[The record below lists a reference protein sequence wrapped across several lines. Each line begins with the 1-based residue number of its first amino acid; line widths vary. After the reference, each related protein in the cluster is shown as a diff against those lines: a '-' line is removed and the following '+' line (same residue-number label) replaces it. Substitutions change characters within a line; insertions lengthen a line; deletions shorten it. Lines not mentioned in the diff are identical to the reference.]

1 MSKLEELIKEYCPN
15 GVEYKTM
22 EELFQEKIISSITPS
37 FKVKRNDYKDTGE
50 CPIISQEE
58 EYISGYYDRVDKN
71 IGDNEYVCFGDHSEH
86 IKYVNFRFVQ
96 GADGLK
102 IITSNNKKWLNTKFL
117 YYAISNFY
125 KKRNNY
131 ERHFKYLTELHIPL
145 PALPVQREIVRVLDS
160 FTLYSA
166 ELTAELTARRKQYEF
181 YRDKLLL
188 GNGIGLQEI
197 TILDMLSQP
206 ITDGPHE
213 TPEFVNEGVPFLS
226 AEAIVDNRLDFSRK
240 RGNVTKEYD
249 LICARKYKPRKGDVF
264 MCKSGSTTGKVAI
277 NDTNIDFNIWSP
289 LAAMRVN
296 SNHSAKFL
304 YYLLQSAD
312 VQNQVK
318 MNASHGSQPN
328 LSMRKLE
335 QFRVKVPPMEVQERI
350 VKVLD
355 NFDAICSDL
364 GIGLPA
370 EIEKRQKQY
379 EYYREK
385 LLTFDMNP
393 ATIFNGT
400 ERNGTERNGTERNGT
415 ERNEG

>member
-1 MSKLEELIKEYCPN
+1 MSKLEELIKEFCPN
-15 GVEYKTM
+15 GVEYKRIGDIGRVAMCKRIMKSDTAS
-22 EELFQEKIISSITPS
+22 EGDVPFYKIGTFGGKADAYINRD
-37 FKVKRNDYKDTGE
+37 KY
-50 CPIISQEE
+50 E
-58 EYISGYYDRVDKN
+58 EYRAKYSYPKKGDILISAAGTIGKTVIFDGEPAYFQDSN
-71 IGDNEYVCFGDHSEH
+71 IVWLEH
-86 IKYVNFRFVQ
+86 DESIVLNKY
-96 GADGLK
+96 
-102 IITSNNKKWLNTKFL
+102 L
-117 YYAISNFY
+117 YYVYQTNPWNVSTGGTISRLYNDNITNAI
-125 KKRNNY
+125 
-131 ERHFKYLTELHIPL
+131 IPL
-145 PALPVQREIVRVLDS
+145 PALPVQREIVRILDS

-166 ELTAELTARRKQYEF
+166 ELTAELTARRKQYEY

-277 NDTNIDFNIWSP
+277 NDTDIDFNIWSP

-355 NFDAICSDL
+355 NFDVICSDL

-379 EYYREK
+379 EYYRDK
-385 LLTFDMNP
+385 LLTF
-393 ATIFNGT
+393 
-400 ERNGTERNGTERNGT
+400 
-415 ERNEG
+415 